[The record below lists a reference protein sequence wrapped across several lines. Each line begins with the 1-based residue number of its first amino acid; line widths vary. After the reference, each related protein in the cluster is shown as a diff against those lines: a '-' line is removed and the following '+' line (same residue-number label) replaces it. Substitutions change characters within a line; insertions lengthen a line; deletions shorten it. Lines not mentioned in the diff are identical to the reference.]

1 MREIKFRV
9 WDKHEKKMGKV
20 TGIKFSDVQHTLV
33 HYRYVDDRGRVI
45 DEQSHVDDKGH
56 GVVVLVQYTGLL
68 DKNGKEIYEGDIV
81 SGKATLD
88 NSAFEYKGKVVFYT
102 QNNVH
107 GWHVEDDEGGAWE
120 LKQLATRI
128 SLDHITGEIIG
139 NIYEASSKREQL
151 LEKARNYKRVPGHGK
166 SLEEMTDEEL
176 EKFVNIMESAFRLAF
191 DEEEAE

>member
-56 GVVVLVQYTGLL
+56 GVVVLVQYTGLK

-81 SGKATLD
+81 KAASQGSNTVCTVKWGQGRVGFFIHAPGICWNLSGSGKDYDQET
-88 NSAFEYKGKVVFYT
+88 V
-102 QNNVH
+102 
-107 GWHVEDDEGGAWE
+107 
-120 LKQLATRI
+120 
-128 SLDHITGEIIG
+128 EIIG
-139 NIYEASSKREQL
+139 NIYENPELLGDQHVSK
-151 LEKARNYKRVPGHGK
+151 
-166 SLEEMTDEEL
+166 
-176 EKFVNIMESAFRLAF
+176 
-191 DEEEAE
+191 